1 MFYVKN
7 TVTVSKAQSQ
17 FPALCRRKETVS
29 VTRRGEVVAF
39 IVPKTRM
46 LDLLE
51 QMEILANPEA
61 MKAIGRA
68 RRGKSKN
75 HPLSALDED

>member
-1 MFYVKN
+1 VKT

-17 FPALCRRKETVS
+17 FPALCRRVETTS

-39 IVPKTRM
+39 IVPKKRM

-51 QMEILANPEA
+51 QMEILANPRA
-61 MKAIGRA
+61 MKAIDRA
-68 RRGKSKN
+68 RVGKGKDHS
-75 HPLSALDED
+75 LSALDED

>member
-1 MFYVKN
+1 VKT

-17 FPALCRRKETVS
+17 FPSLCRRKETTS

-51 QMEILANPEA
+51 QMEILANPAA
-61 MKAIGRA
+61 MKAVERA
-68 RRGKSKN
+68 RRGKGKN